1 LHCAEY
7 RKPTIFGEIKGWVF
21 ENPLEQQDDR
31 NDLWTTHSTLYWRT
45 GTVGLVVGMIM
56 TEEQWSNDRWRYIS
70 VKIKIVIIGSDEK
83 ATMTNSKY
91 QRDDKQILIATALYR
106 TGRNEITLR

>member
-1 LHCAEY
+1 MA
-7 RKPTIFGEIKGWVF
+7 
-21 ENPLEQQDDR
+21 
-31 NDLWTTHSTLYWRT
+31 
-45 GTVGLVVGMIM
+45 
-56 TEEQWSNDRWRYIS
+56 IS